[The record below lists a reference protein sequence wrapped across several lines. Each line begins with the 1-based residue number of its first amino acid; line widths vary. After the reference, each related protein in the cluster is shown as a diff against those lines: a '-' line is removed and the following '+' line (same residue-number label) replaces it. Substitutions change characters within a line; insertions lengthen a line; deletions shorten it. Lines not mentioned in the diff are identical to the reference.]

1 MVAFYGRR
9 KEFSLFYVFF
19 NSKKQKGVKKMQ
31 NKKEVIESE
40 IDLSVLDNEF
50 FTAIL
55 NSILASK
62 KEKEA
67 KHEPPK
73 N

>member
-1 MVAFYGRR
+1 
-9 KEFSLFYVFF
+9 
-19 NSKKQKGVKKMQ
+19 MQ

>member
-1 MVAFYGRR
+1 
-9 KEFSLFYVFF
+9 
-19 NSKKQKGVKKMQ
+19 MQ
-31 NKKEVIESE
+31 NKKEVIASE

-50 FTAIL
+50 FTAVL
-55 NSILASK
+55 NNILASK

-67 KHEPPK
+67 KNEPPK

>member
-1 MVAFYGRR
+1 
-9 KEFSLFYVFF
+9 
-19 NSKKQKGVKKMQ
+19 MQ
-31 NKKEVIESE
+31 NKKEVVVSE

-50 FTAIL
+50 FTEIL
-55 NSILASK
+55 NNILVSK

>member
-1 MVAFYGRR
+1 MIAFYGRR
-9 KEFSLFYVFF
+9 KEFYFSMSFLIP
-19 NSKKQKGVKKMQ
+19 KKQKGVNKMQ
-31 NKKEVIESE
+31 NKKEVVVSE

-50 FTAIL
+50 FTAML

-67 KHEPPK
+67 KNEPPK